1 MSLKIGSD
9 NSLRK
14 ERERGT
20 QKPEYYKG
28 KFISTRFA

>member
-20 QKPEYYKG
+20 QMPEYKG